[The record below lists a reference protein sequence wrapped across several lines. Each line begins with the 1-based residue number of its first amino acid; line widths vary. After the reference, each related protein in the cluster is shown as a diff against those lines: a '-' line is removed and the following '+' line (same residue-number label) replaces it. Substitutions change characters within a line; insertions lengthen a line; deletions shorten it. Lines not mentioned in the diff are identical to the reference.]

1 MKADKMTIEKRLENM
16 RSISR
21 VSRTFLIMLAFMGMI
36 AFSGISGTDV
46 YAASKL
52 TVKPT
57 AKTLEIGKATTLKA
71 NKSVKWTVVSGK
83 ANVKLYSK
91 KSKLVKV
98 KTLKSGKATVK
109 AKALKGGKYKL
120 VKVTVKANKQQSKV
134 SKKKKEY
141 GVFLS
146 IDASEMKKLYGYK
159 EVVIDAQY
167 FSKRDIQ
174 ALHKKGVKVYTYLNV
189 GSIENFRKYYKDY
202 EHLAIGDYENWDEE
216 KWVDV
221 SSLEW
226 QKFIKGLSG
235 KLLKKG
241 VDGFFIDNCDVYDY
255 ANTKENFV
263 GLVKILRN
271 IKSLKKEVIING
283 GDVFVKKYKSQYG
296 SMKSIMTAV
305 NQETVWSRIIF
316 NKGTFGKQP
325 KDVHNYFS
333 NYVKLCKKDGMRVYL
348 LEYTKDKKLITR
360 IKKYCNDN
368 KFKYYIS
375 DSIELD

>member
-21 VSRTFLIMLAFMGMI
+21 VCRTFLIMLAFMVMI

-57 AKTLEIGKATTLKA
+57 AKTLEIGKTTTLKA

-98 KTLKSGKATVK
+98 KALKSGKATVK

-120 VKVTVKANKQQSKV
+120 VKITVKANKQQAKV

-146 IDASEMKKLYGYK
+146 IDASEMKKIYGYK

-174 ALHKKGVKVYTYLNV
+174 ALHKKGV
-189 GSIENFRKYYKDY
+189 
-202 EHLAIGDYENWDEE
+202 
-216 KWVDV
+216 
-221 SSLEW
+221 
-226 QKFIKGLSG
+226 
-235 KLLKKG
+235 
-241 VDGFFIDNCDVYDY
+241 
-255 ANTKENFV
+255 
-263 GLVKILRN
+263 
-271 IKSLKKEVIING
+271 
-283 GDVFVKKYKSQYG
+283 
-296 SMKSIMTAV
+296 
-305 NQETVWSRIIF
+305 
-316 NKGTFGKQP
+316 
-325 KDVHNYFS
+325 
-333 NYVKLCKKDGMRVYL
+333 
-348 LEYTKDKKLITR
+348 
-360 IKKYCNDN
+360 
-368 KFKYYIS
+368 
-375 DSIELD
+375 

>member
-16 RSISR
+16 RFISR

-46 YAASKL
+46 YAESKL

-91 KSKLVKV
+91 KSKLVKI
-98 KTLKSGKATVK
+98 KALKSGKATV
-109 AKALKGGKYKL
+109 KALKGGKYKL
-120 VKVTVKANKQQSKV
+120 VKITVKANKQQSKV

-221 SSLEW
+221 SSPEW

-255 ANTKENFV
+255 AQ
-263 GLVKILRN
+263 I
-271 IKSLKKEVIING
+271 
-283 GDVFVKKYKSQYG
+283 
-296 SMKSIMTAV
+296 A
-305 NQETVWSRIIF
+305 
-316 NKGTFGKQP
+316 
-325 KDVHNYFS
+325 
-333 NYVKLCKKDGMRVYL
+333 
-348 LEYTKDKKLITR
+348 IT
-360 IKKYCNDN
+360 
-368 KFKYYIS
+368 S
-375 DSIELD
+375 